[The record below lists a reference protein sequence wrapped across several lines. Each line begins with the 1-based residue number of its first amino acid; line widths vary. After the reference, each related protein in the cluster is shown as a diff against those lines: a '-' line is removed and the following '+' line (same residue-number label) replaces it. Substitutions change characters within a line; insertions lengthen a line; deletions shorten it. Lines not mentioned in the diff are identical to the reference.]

1 MGAMLQ
7 NISYVIMGLLAF
19 GLLVVGHEFG
29 HFMLAKLNDVRV
41 DEFSIGMGPKL
52 FGVKGKETEYMVK
65 ALPIGGYVK
74 MYGEEDDITTT
85 DSRAYANKNSWQKLS
100 IVSAGPIMN
109 IILAI
114 ILFSIVG
121 KTQGFQI
128 STIGKVEKNTPAY
141 VAGIRAGDIIKEVD
155 GNKIVTWDDFVTNII
170 TGKGEEVTITIEREG
185 VVENYQV
192 KPEFNKEK
200 NQYLVG
206 IAGAFKTPTFTESVK
221 YGVDQ
226 TLSMAKQTFKFFG
239 QLFQGKISKDDVGGP
254 ITIIKVTG
262 KVAKQ
267 GLTTL
272 MFFIAYLSVQLAIFN
287 IIPFPALDGGWIML
301 LLLQI
306 ITRKEF
312 NKEKVATINYYGFM
326 ILMALMVIVLIKDIV
341 SPVQF

>member
-1 MGAMLQ
+1 MGAILQ

-52 FGVKGKETEYMVK
+52 FGIKGKETEYMIK

-74 MYGEEDDITTT
+74 MYGEEDDVTTT
-85 DSRAYANKNSWQKLS
+85 DSRAYANKSSWQKLS

-121 KTQGFQI
+121 KIQGFQI
-128 STIGKVEKNTPAY
+128 PTVDKVEKNTPAY
-141 VAGIRAGDIIKEVD
+141 VAGIRSGDIIKEVD
-155 GNKIVTWDDFVTNII
+155 GNKIVTWDDFVTNIV
-170 TGKGEEVTITIEREG
+170 TGKGEEVTITVERDG
-185 VVENYQV
+185 VVEDYKV
-192 KPEFNKEK
+192 KPEFNAER

-206 IAGAFKTPTFTESVK
+206 IGGAFKTPTFTESVK
-221 YGVDQ
+221 YGLDQ

-262 KVAKQ
+262 KVAKA

-287 IIPFPALDGGWIML
+287 IIPFPALDGGWIFL

-341 SPVQF
+341 SPIQF